1 MANRVEARSQKGTH
15 ADLGPLRP
23 EYIYGSGL
31 IQQSDASGL
40 ERDLTGLN
48 RRHFLEGRF
57 GPVSM
62 QIEPARRI
70 ASRSHHRRHPWRASV
85 KSGRIHKYGQIAML
99 NKEGIAELAARLT
112 EVRSGVARF
121 FDKAQERQDD
131 GPTYGDIW
139 KDLLT

>member
-1 MANRVEARSQKGTH
+1 MPLRPVAL
-15 ADLGPLRP
+15 DLGTPLSRLGYGFQGAWQIESRRGAKREPKQTWGSLRP
-23 EYIYGSGL
+23 EYVYGSGL

-70 ASRSHHRRHPWRASV
+70 ASRSH
-85 KSGRIHKYGQIAML
+85 
-99 NKEGIAELAARLT
+99 
-112 EVRSGVARF
+112 
-121 FDKAQERQDD
+121 
-131 GPTYGDIW
+131 
-139 KDLLT
+139 